1 MKMNKWLKLG
11 LTILVCQGAG
21 LIGTIFTLEAIPTWY
36 AGLNKPWFTPP
47 NWLFGPM
54 WTTLYTLMAVA
65 VWRAKDKRAKK
76 IFWIHLLINAIWT
89 PIFFGAKN
97 LGLAM
102 GIIFVLWLMIGWL
115 IKLFWMEDK
124 TAGKLLIPYFLWV
137 SLASALNFS
146 LWQLN

>member
-1 MKMNKWLKLG
+1 MIDKKWIKLG

-21 LIGTIFTLEAIPTWY
+21 LVGTIFTLEAIPSWY

-54 WTTLYTLMAVA
+54 WAMLYTLMAIA
-65 VWRAKDKRAKK
+65 GWRVKNKRAKK

-102 GIIFVLWLMIGWL
+102 GVIFVLWLMIGWL
-115 IKLFWMEDK
+115 IKLFWEEDK
-124 TAGKLLIPYFLWV
+124 WAGKLLIPYFLWV
-137 SLASALNFS
+137 SLASALNFA
-146 LWQLN
+146 LWRMN